1 VDCGRCVAVCPTGID
16 IRQGLQIE
24 CIGCAACIDACDDVM
39 ARLGRPRGL
48 VRYDSL
54 AGLGGAR
61 TRWARPRA
69 VVYAV
74 LLLIG
79 AAVASWAF
87 STVRPAAFGVTRMI
101 GAAYYFDAATV
112 RNQFLVRLVNK
123 RDVAEK
129 LVVKLRGAPPEV
141 VQTGLEEAVELA
153 GMGRRFGRSSWR
165 CRGTVTPGLSVS
177 RWW

>member
-1 VDCGRCVAVCPTGID
+1 MQVCPTGID

-87 STVRPAAFGVTRMI
+87 STVRPAALLS
-101 GAAYYFDAATV
+101 AYHLANCSSVSTV
-112 RNQFLVRLVNK
+112 R
-123 RDVAEK
+123 
-129 LVVKLRGAPPEV
+129 
-141 VQTGLEEAVELA
+141 
-153 GMGRRFGRSSWR
+153 
-165 CRGTVTPGLSVS
+165 
-177 RWW
+177 